1 MNSQPLVCAV
11 SLFLLSAACVF
22 AQNPG
27 ASDSTTLPEVEVT
40 GTSGG
45 TLTSPDIQAATE
57 ALRQTPGAVNIVTP
71 KAYQQGRGAYVEDF
85 LNYQPGLFI
94 QSSQGSE
101 DTKVSD
107 RGSGIQADAVSG
119 LEVLLDGMAI
129 NQGDGEGFL
138 QDIDL
143 RDVKYAEVYRGADAM
158 RYGGF
163 TLGGAVNFVT
173 MTGHD
178 APLLEAW
185 SSFGSYDLFEEGF
198 LSGWSG
204 GPWDALASFSNH
216 SLDGFREHSQESDQK
231 VFLSVG
237 TKLGDNAENRLYV
250 FWGNLDQNNPTSLTK
265 EEMYQ
270 NPTQTTPQSIAQNW
284 DTKWAY
290 VRLADQFVI
299 KGDDWQFRLGGYW
312 NYRNQLQ
319 RQEFDDDT
327 PVGIV
332 RFTSNDFGGQS
343 AFDYTGDL
351 FGQKNRVTVGV
362 LPTFEAE
369 RDMSYENLNGNA
381 GSIISADDTFA
392 QNLVLY
398 GEEQHYFTHA
408 FSVIAGAQLVYI
420 GRNYFDRL
428 NLSADGNQTND
439 EVYRSLNPKI
449 GALYDFNSDTQA
461 YINFSRSFQPPS
473 FDDSVTTADDG
484 DQLFNRLSAQRA
496 YTLEAGT
503 RGKYGPVSWD
513 LALYHSWV
521 QDELLDLTDGHG
533 IVLGTVNAPRTS
545 HQGIE
550 AEAEAELAHGLLER
564 GPNPGAEDH
573 LTLKQTYTYSDFHF
587 VENPAYGTN
596 RIAGM
601 PVDYYKAELLYE
613 HPCGFYCGPNVEWN
627 VIKYPVDEA
636 NTLFADPYALLG
648 FKIGYKSSKGYNVFF
663 EATNLTNKIYAAT
676 VEPVGDARVEGDDDF
691 NPGNGRAFCGGVSWT
706 W

>member
-1 MNSQPLVCAV
+1 MTNPPRAALACMLSLAIATELHAQDQNTAPV
-11 SLFLLSAACVF
+11 S
-22 AQNPG
+22 
-27 ASDSTTLPEVEVT
+27 LPEVVVT
-40 GTSGG
+40 DTTSS
-45 TLTSPDIQAATE
+45 LVSPSAETAKEQLSQI
-57 ALRQTPGAVNIVTP
+57 PGAANVVTS
-71 KAYQQGRGAYVEDF
+71 KEFQEGRGAYLDDF
-85 LNYQPGLFI
+85 LNYQPGLFV

-101 DTKVSD
+101 DTKISD

-129 NQGDGEGFL
+129 NQGDGEAFL
-138 QDIDL
+138 QDFDL

-163 TLGGAVNFVT
+163 QLGGAVNLVT

-185 SSFGSYDLFEEGF
+185 SNFGSYDLFEQGL
-198 LSGWSG
+198 LSGWSS
-204 GPWDALASFSNH
+204 GPWDVFASFSNH

-231 VFLSVG
+231 VFLSIG
-237 TKLGDNAENRLYV
+237 TRLGDNAENRFYV
-250 FWGNLDQNNPTSLTK
+250 FWGNVDQNNPASLTK

-270 NPTQTTPQSIAQNW
+270 NPTQTTPESIAQNW
-284 DTKWAY
+284 DTNWAY
-290 VRLADQFVI
+290 VRLADQLVV
-299 KGDDWQFRLGGYW
+299 KGDDWQFQLGGYW
-312 NYRNQLQ
+312 NHRNQLQ

-332 RFTSNDFGGQS
+332 RFTSDDFGGQAS
-343 AFDYTGDL
+343 FDYTGDL
-351 FGQKNRVTVGV
+351 FGQQNRVTVGI
-362 LPTFEAE
+362 LPTFEGE
-369 RDMSYENLNGNA
+369 RDTSYENLNGNA

-392 QNLVLY
+392 SNIVLY
-398 GEEQHYFTHA
+398 GEEQHYFTRA
-408 FSVIAGAQLVYI
+408 FSVLAGMQLVYI

-449 GALYDFNSDTQA
+449 GALYEFNSDTQG
-461 YINFSRSFQPPS
+461 YVNFSRSFQPPS

-484 DQLFNRLSAQRA
+484 DQLFDRLSAQRA
-496 YTLEAGT
+496 YTIEAGT

-513 LALYHSWV
+513 LAFYHSWV

-550 AEAEAELAHGLLER
+550 AEVEAELAHGIFAR
-564 GPNPGAEDH
+564 GASSDAEDR
-573 LTLKQTYTYSDFHF
+573 LTLEQTYTYSDFHF
-587 VENPAYGTN
+587 VDNPSYGNN

-613 HPCGFYCGPNVEWN
+613 HPCGFYCGPSVEWN

-636 NTLFADPYALLG
+636 NTLYADPYALLG
-648 FKIGYKSSKGYNVFF
+648 FKIGYKSSKGYDVFF

-691 NPGNGRAFCGGVSWT
+691 NPGNGRGFYGGVSARW
-706 W
+706 